1 MREQKRGGGKG
12 KEKRSCLSVERVRN
26 VCRNEC
32 IVLELGDTLEI
43 KVRERRSFAR
53 HGCVLLRSA
62 ALCYFATRRDVLYSL
77 SQRATTWRTTKT
89 AIAAL
94 SRAVADKLR
103 CIQRSGLSRSLSLSQ
118 GPSASLSPLSFSFSL
133 SLCLSVGRTVCL
145 KRSTNVGQSAWCSTA
160 SRSASCCKTNDPETE
175 RSAI

>member
-12 KEKRSCLSVERVRN
+12 KEKRTCLSVERVRN

-77 SQRATTWRTTKT
+77 SL
-89 AIAAL
+89 IAPFPTSDDMAN
-94 SRAVADKLR
+94 DENGD
-103 CIQRSGLSRSLSLSQ
+103 SGLIAR
-118 GPSASLSPLSFSFSL
+118 
-133 SLCLSVGRTVCL
+133 GR
-145 KRSTNVGQSAWCSTA
+145 R
-160 SRSASCCKTNDPETE
+160 
-175 RSAI
+175 